1 MAASYKTPGV
11 FIEEIPKF
19 PPSIAAVETAIPAF
33 IGYTEM
39 AEKNGESLTGK
50 AVKIS
55 SLLEFGTYYG
65 EGVIQQKVEVK
76 ADTED
81 NNYAVTSIEIDDNK
95 RFYLYDAM
103 RQFYDNGGGDC
114 YVVSVGSFYKAN
126 GSINDVVIGEQDGSP
141 MGLLTGL
148 FEVEKEDEP
157 TILVFPDAVSMDAAS
172 FYSLQ
177 QAAIMQCVKL
187 QDRVTVLDLQ
197 ENLAS
202 DLATAVNTFRNNIGI
217 NGLKY
222 AMAYGPWI
230 YTSYPKDVDY
240 SILKN
245 NVTSGGSALN
255 LATMTSD
262 PTANGLVK
270 ATEDSLGD
278 ADTVQAIID
287 AVRDAAN
294 DGTIPAIASSPF
306 EAPSPTDRFKA
317 FASLVY
323 DAPDAAGQTT
333 ALNNLIAF
341 VQNTAEQL
349 EARWNNDTEFSSK
362 LLRNDVQSYAT
373 SESLWRGGI
382 KSLIGLQKNT
392 VISAITA
399 IDNLGVKASYPASFT
414 GATAHDWIGVTFDSI
429 IANSTVYSANGASI
443 SDQLRMM
450 VSDITKAFNK
460 IIGFATTI
468 VSSAAAYQK
477 AAQDFL
483 YQNHPYIS
491 KWVLAIKKELSKLPP
506 SGAVCGVYARVDNL
520 RGVWK
525 APANESLNSV
535 TGPVTNVTAEAQGG
549 MNVDPTA
556 GKSINIIRSFIGKGT
571 LIWGARTLAGNDN
584 EWRYVSVRRFFNMV
598 EESSKKAS
606 EQFVFEPNDANTWV
620 KVQGMIENF
629 LTSMWRAGALQGAKP
644 EHAFYVAVG
653 LGKTMTALD
662 ILEGRMIVEIGMAV
676 VRPAEFIILRF
687 SHKMAES

>member
-1 MAASYKTPGV
+1 MATSYKTPGV

-33 IGYTEM
+33 VGYTAK
-39 AEKNGESLTGK
+39 AEKNGDPLTGK
-50 AVKIS
+50 PTKIS
-55 SLLEFGTYYG
+55 SLLEFGTYFG
-65 EGVIQQKVEVK
+65 EGVIPQKIEVD
-76 ADTED
+76 ADTEA
-81 NNYAVTSIEIDDNK
+81 NNYAVKSVEIDDDK

-114 YVVSVGSFYKAN
+114 YVVSVGGYYKTDGTIN
-126 GSINDVVIGEQDGSP
+126 SIVIGEEDGSP

-148 FEVEKEDEP
+148 FAVEKVDEP
-157 TILVFPDAVSMDAAS
+157 TILCFPDAVSMDEAS

-187 QDRVTVLDLQ
+187 QDRVSVLDLQ
-197 ENLAS
+197 ENVAS
-202 DLATAVNTFRNNIGI
+202 DLQGAVDSFRNNIGI

-222 AMAYGPWI
+222 AMAYAPWV
-230 YTSYPKDVDY
+230 YTSYTRDVDFNV
-240 SILKN
+240 LKN
-245 NVTSGGSALN
+245 NVTSGGSPLN
-255 LATMTSD
+255 LLTMTSD
-262 PTANGLVK
+262 PDANAMVK
-270 ATEDSLGD
+270 SMEDAIAD
-278 ADTVQAIID
+278 AGKISGRID
-287 AVRDAAN
+287 AIRDATSAGVVAN
-294 DGTIPAIASSPF
+294 SGTSPF
-306 EAPSPTDRFKA
+306 ESPTPSDRLKV
-317 FASLVY
+317 FADALY
-323 DAPDAAGQTT
+323 AAPDAAGRTT

-341 VQNTAEQL
+341 VQNTAEKL
-349 EARWNNDTEFSSK
+349 EEWWNNETEFSSQ
-362 LLRNDVQSYAT
+362 LLRNDVQSYAV
-373 SESLWRGGI
+373 SESLWRGGV
-382 KSLIGLQKNT
+382 KTLIALQKNDKLNDITT
-392 VISAITA
+392 VNDAA
-399 IDNLGVKASYPASFT
+399 VKASYPASFT
-414 GATAHDWIGVTFDSI
+414 GGTAHDWIGVKYDDI
-429 IANSTVYSANGASI
+429 VANPKDYTANGASI
-443 SDQLRMM
+443 SDQMRMM

-460 IIGFATTI
+460 ISGFADTI
-468 VSSAAAYQK
+468 LSSAAAYQK
-477 AAQDFL
+477 SAQDFL

-491 KWVLAIKKELSKLPP
+491 KWVLAIKREMGKIPP
-506 SGAVCGVYARVDNL
+506 SGSVSGVFARVDNL

-535 TGPVTNVTAEAQGG
+535 TGPATTVSAEEQAG
-549 MNVDPTA
+549 MNVDPVA

-598 EESSKKAS
+598 EESSKKAT

-629 LTSMWRAGALQGAKP
+629 LTTLWRQGALQGAKP

>member
-1 MAASYKTPGV
+1 MATSYKTPGV

-33 IGYTEM
+33 IGYTAK
-39 AEKNGESLTGK
+39 AEKSGESLIGK
-50 AVKIS
+50 PTKIS

-65 EGVIQQKVEVK
+65 EGIIPQKIEVV
-76 ADTED
+76 ADTEA
-81 NNYAVTSIEIDDNK
+81 NNFAATSIQIDDDK
-95 RFYLYDAM
+95 RFFLYDAM

-114 YVVSVGSFYKAN
+114 YVVSVGSYYKTD
-126 GSINDVVIGEQDGSP
+126 GTVNDIIIGEQDGTP

-148 FEVEKEDEP
+148 FAVEKVDEP
-157 TILVFPDAVSMDAAS
+157 TILAFPDAVTMDDAS

-177 QAAIMQCVKL
+177 QAALMQCVKL
-187 QDRVTVLDLQ
+187 QDRVSVFDLQ
-197 ENLAS
+197 ENKAP
-202 DLATAVNTFRNNIGI
+202 DLDTAVNNFRNNIGI

-222 AMAYGPWI
+222 GMAYAPWI
-230 YTSYPKDVDY
+230 YTSYPRDVDY
-240 SILKN
+240 NILKD
-245 NVTSGGSALN
+245 NVTSGGSPLN

-262 PTANGLVK
+262 PEANALVK
-270 ATEDSLGD
+270 GMEDAI
-278 ADTVQAIID
+278 ADIERVTDRID
-287 AVRDAAN
+287 AIRDASAAGVVA
-294 DGTIPAIASSPF
+294 DAGTIPFA
-306 EAPSPTDRFKA
+306 SPTMSDRFKV
-317 FASLVY
+317 FA
-323 DAPDAAGQTT
+323 DAVHAATTAGDRTT

-341 VQNTAEQL
+341 TQNTATKLREW
-349 EARWNNDTEFSSK
+349 WNTDTAFGSQ
-362 LLRNDVQSYAT
+362 LLRNDVATYAA
-373 SESLWRGGI
+373 SESLWRGGL
-382 KSLIGLQKNT
+382 KSLISLQNNDDINDITGINAVAVKAAYPAGLT
-392 VISAITA
+392 GVTA
-399 IDNLGVKASYPASFT
+399 DEWLGVLY
-414 GATAHDWIGVTFDSI
+414 DSI
-429 IANSTVYSANGASI
+429 VLSPKDYSAGGASV

-450 VSDITKAFNK
+450 VSDINKAFNK
-460 IIGFATTI
+460 ISGFADTI
-468 VSSAAAYQK
+468 LASANAYK
-477 AAQDFL
+477 KGAQDIL
-483 YQNHPYIS
+483 YLQHPYIS
-491 KWVLAIKKELSKLPP
+491 KWVLAIKKELGKQPP
-506 SGAVCGVYARVDNL
+506 SGSVAGVYARVDNL

-535 TGPVTNVTAEAQGG
+535 TGPVTTVSAEEQGG

-584 EWRYVSVRRFFNMV
+584 EWRYVNVRRFFNMV
-598 EESSKKAS
+598 EESSKKATES
-606 EQFVFEPNDANTWV
+606 FVFEPNDANTWV

-629 LTSMWRAGALQGAKP
+629 LTTMWRQGALQGAKP